1 MVFFCIYRF
10 HGKQCSKLTF
20 QRTTYGQQLIE
31 QNQGHLKAEIEVFI
45 KSKNITCISMQENY
59 QCRLTK
65 VDMVWKLGSDA
76 KQLQSQKCQNEKV
89 EAGDF
94 DFW

>member
-1 MVFFCIYRF
+1 M
-10 HGKQCSKLTF
+10 KQKRPELAFKVTA
-20 QRTTYGQQLIE
+20 RT
-31 QNQGHLKAEIEVFI
+31 K
-45 KSKNITCISMQENY
+45 KISMQENY

>member
-1 MVFFCIYRF
+1 
-10 HGKQCSKLTF
+10 
-20 QRTTYGQQLIE
+20 
-31 QNQGHLKAEIEVFI
+31 
-45 KSKNITCISMQENY
+45 MQENY